1 MGWEQS
7 VQHALGRSNRALALL
22 AVLSIILVTG
32 WIIYQRSRPKASDLR
47 DGQLVE
53 NWSLDLNQATEQELQ
68 LIPGLGPK
76 LARAILQRRSELG
89 AFQSLDQLSE
99 VPGIKEQRVRN
110 LARYLKV
117 TNSLNGSQVNP
128 LSE

>member
-1 MGWEQS
+1 MGWERS
-7 VQHALGRSNRALALL
+7 VQHSLGRSSRALALL
-22 AVLSIILVTG
+22 AILSIVLVAG
-32 WIIYQRSRPKASDLR
+32 WIIYQRSIRTTSDLT

-53 NWSLDLNQATEQELQ
+53 NWTVDLNHATEQELR

-89 AFQSLDQLSE
+89 PFQSLDQLSE

>member
-22 AVLSIILVTG
+22 AVLSIVLVAG
-32 WIIYQRSRPKASDLR
+32 WIIYQRSRPTASDLR

-89 AFQSLDQLSE
+89 VFQSLDQLSE

-117 TNSLNGSQVNP
+117 SNSLNGSQVNP
-128 LSE
+128 LNE